1 MIYLLSLLLSVST
14 FVSVADNSP
23 SKISIQQNVERS
35 AFIKRLA
42 HDYGITLQDIKNKRA
57 VAEKLGIVKDF
68 DKIFSEASVVLQQ
81 IEEVI
86 STGAIEETSVQSQQ
100 SKITE
105 LKTLENLQYVR
116 DLIHTIKSKMN
127 EVEGDDSKAHE
138 LPDVMKEQSESLRPI
153 SVPSSSVLRPQGRA
167 KEKAVVTYQPINWSE
182 KEPRTA
188 RVHPKKDD
196 SDSFENIE

>member
-1 MIYLLSLLLSVST
+1 MIYLFSLLLSIST
-14 FVSVADNSP
+14 FVSAADNSP
-23 SKISIQQNVERS
+23 SKISIQQSVERS

-57 VAEKLGIVKDF
+57 IAEKLGIVKDF

-81 IEEVI
+81 IEDVI
-86 STGAIEETSVQSQQ
+86 STGAIEETAVQSQQ

-127 EVEGDDSKAHE
+127 EVDSDDSKAHE
-138 LPDVMKEQSESLRPI
+138 LPDVMKERSESLRPI

-167 KEKAVVTYQPINWSE
+167 KEKAVVTCQPINWSE

-188 RVHPKKDD
+188 RVRPKKDD
-196 SDSFENIE
+196 SDSFENNE

>member
-1 MIYLLSLLLSVST
+1 MIYLLSLFLSVST
-14 FVSVADNSP
+14 FVSVAENSP
-23 SKISIQQNVERS
+23 RKVSIQQGAERS

-42 HDYGITLQDIKNKRA
+42 HDYGITLQGIKNKRFI
-57 VAEKLGIVKDF
+57 AEKLGIVKDF

-81 IEEVI
+81 IEDVI
-86 STGAIEETSVQSQQ
+86 STGAIEETAVQSQQ

-127 EVEGDDSKAHE
+127 EVGAEDSKSHE
-138 LPDVMKEQSESLRPI
+138 LPDVMKERSASLRPI

-167 KEKAVVTYQPINWSE
+167 KERTVVTYQPISWSE
-182 KEPRTA
+182 KELYTE
-188 RVHPKKDD
+188 RVRPKKSY
-196 SDSFENIE
+196 SDSFENNE